1 MTVFKYLI
9 MLLLFSIL
17 SFTHASST
25 NNAKTNLHKQK
36 KLAYIVSDIRIP
48 FWKIM
53 AKGIKNASDSLGY
66 DFEIYD
72 AQNSAKKELE
82 VTIKA
87 IQDNVSG
94 IIVSPTNS
102 SACVTIL
109 KLAQNAGIPVVVAD
123 IGADSGEYV
132 SYISSN
138 NRQGAYEIGKVL
150 VKKMR
155 EKNWQNGLVGII
167 AIPQKRLNGQERTA
181 GFMHA
186 LDEANI
192 KGADIKQ
199 FIKWTEEETYNYS
212 KEMINNYPN
221 LRAIWLQTS
230 NLYDGALRAIKDLG
244 KKDEIILIAF
254 DAEPVFLDLIPKGVI
269 IGSGMQQP
277 YLMGEEAAT
286 TMGKHL
292 NGQKVEKNIQLPIL
306 TISTDNIA
314 KKLPLIH
321 RNVLGME

>member
-1 MTVFKYLI
+1 